1 MSELVAETPPAPE
14 GTTTTEVPPST
25 EPPTTT
31 PKGRRS
37 SSAAALQGAEAD
49 EVKSL
54 SEQFGIV
61 DIKAGNI
68 GSGAG
73 GGFGLN
79 APGTGPKVK
88 SWAGAGAPKGFIV
101 NEECKAAWE
110 KMCNDNDPIHFV
122 VGKYSA
128 DYKSL
133 ELASSG
139 EGRLSAFVAA
149 LTSELGDDKIG
160 WGGFRCYGVDDRGN
174 TVSKRAK
181 IVFIQYMPPNAPAM
195 KKAKMGSHKGA
206 AKAAFDKA
214 HMDQLVENVVEDL
227 VPADLVTALQAAT
240 GAHKPNGYEFEVGEF
255 VSADYYNRG
264 IGKDAKA

>member
-1 MSELVAETPPAPE
+1 MGRLHSTHHPKFSKMSSLTTPPP
-14 GTTTTEVPPST
+14 
-25 EPPTTT
+25 
-31 PKGRRS
+31 
-37 SSAAALQGAEAD
+37 Q
-49 EVKSL
+49 
-54 SEQFGIV
+54 
-61 DIKAGNI
+61 
-68 GSGAG
+68 
-73 GGFGLN
+73 
-79 APGTGPKVK
+79 
-88 SWAGAGAPKGFIV
+88 GFIV

-181 IVFIQYMPPNAPAM
+181 IVFIQ
-195 KKAKMGSHKGA
+195 
-206 AKAAFDKA
+206 
-214 HMDQLVENVVEDL
+214 V
-227 VPADLVTALQAAT
+227 
-240 GAHKPNGYEFEVGEF
+240 
-255 VSADYYNRG
+255 RG
-264 IGKDAKA
+264 